1 MNIKKQQIM
10 FILFFVS
17 LAFLSCQDVNSQSGE
32 VTEKK
37 ESIMEK
43 PEKKE
48 KVLRHVVLFKFND
61 ESSEEDV
68 NKLNKA
74 FIALPDAIPVIKDFE
89 WGINDSPENF
99 HQDLIQKKVEIPF
112 THLIHNTERLLLVC
126 SHM

>member
-48 KVLRHVVLFKFND
+48 KVLRHVVL
-61 ESSEEDV
+61 
-68 NKLNKA
+68 
-74 FIALPDAIPVIKDFE
+74 
-89 WGINDSPENF
+89 
-99 HQDLIQKKVEIPF
+99 
-112 THLIHNTERLLLVC
+112 
-126 SHM
+126 